1 MSSEA
6 DGDGGYV
13 HTPGADSESDTEG
26 SPGGGD
32 PDQEGADRAGHDPE
46 SQATGPDGFGRKGW
60 ALTGV
65 LLTCV
70 LVIPGVIYAYP
81 YVAGSFGL
89 TFFGTYLV
97 LPLIPA
103 VLLGLVAVWSM
114 SAATAGE

>member
-1 MSSEA
+1 MSSET
-6 DGDGGYV
+6 DTDGGYV
-13 HTPGADSESDTEG
+13 HTAGAGTGSDGGAESDEEE
-26 SPGGGD
+26 PDD
-32 PDQEGADRAGHDPE
+32 PIRDPE
-46 SQATGPDGFGRKGW
+46 PQAPEPDGFGRKGW

-70 LVIPGVIYAYP
+70 LVIPGIIYAYP
-81 YVAGSFGL
+81 YAAGSFGL

-114 SAATAGE
+114 SAATARE

>member
-1 MSSEA
+1 MSSETDA
-6 DGDGGYV
+6 DGGYV
-13 HTPGADSESDTEG
+13 HSPSEPTTSTTDGDGHASDE
-26 SPGGGD
+26 
-32 PDQEGADRAGHDPE
+32 RAE
-46 SQATGPDGFGRKGW
+46 AAAEPDGFGREGW

-114 SAATAGE
+114 TAATPEE